1 MAIVH
6 PPTTMAEPTAPFL
19 DPLLERYLS
28 ELRVEGGLA
37 MNTLQSYRRDLFRL
51 QRYLRQ
57 HQLSIGDSVPP
68 HTIRLFLASLK
79 REALAASSI
88 ARLLS
93 AMRGW
98 YRFLVREHLV
108 ETSPLR
114 DMTSVHRPVRLP
126 KTLTHQEITALL
138 ELPARDRAED
148 QRDRVMLEL
157 LYAAGL
163 RVSELVGL
171 SLSRIDAN
179 LGCVRVMGKGAKER
193 VVPIGQTA
201 GTMLVE
207 YVQHVRPTL
216 LKGRSSRVLFIS
228 RRGRGLTRQAFW
240 KLLLQRAR
248 RAGISKPISPH
259 MLRHSFAT
267 HLLEGGADLRVVQFM
282 LGHADIATTQIYTHV
297 ESSRLRHVH
306 RRYFPRQ
313 RGRRRPGVEISTRHK

>member
-1 MAIVH
+1 
-6 PPTTMAEPTAPFL
+6 MAEPTAPLL

-37 MNTLQSYRRDLFRL
+37 TNTLESYRRDLFRW

-68 HTIRLFLASLK
+68 HTIRSFLASLK
-79 REALAASSI
+79 QEALAASSI

-98 YRFLVREHLV
+98 YRFLVREHLL

-114 DMTSVHRPVRLP
+114 DMTTGRRPVRLP
-126 KTLTHQEITALL
+126 KTLTHQEMTALL

-171 SLSRIDAN
+171 SLSQIDVN
-179 LGCVRVMGKGAKER
+179 LGCVRVVGKGAKER

-207 YVQHVRPTL
+207 YVTLVRPVL
-216 LKGRSSRVLFIS
+216 LKGRSSRVLFVS

-248 RAGISKPISPH
+248 RAGISKAISPH

-267 HLLEGGADLRVVQFM
+267 HLLEGGADLRAVQSM

-297 ESSRLRHVH
+297 EGSRLRQIH

-313 RGRRRPGVEISTRHK
+313 RGGRRTRAEHSMKRSSS